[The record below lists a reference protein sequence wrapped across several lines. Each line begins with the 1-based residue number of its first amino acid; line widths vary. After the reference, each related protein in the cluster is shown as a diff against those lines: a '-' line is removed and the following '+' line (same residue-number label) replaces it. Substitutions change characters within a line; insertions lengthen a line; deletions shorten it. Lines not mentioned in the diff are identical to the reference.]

1 MGSQMSNFTVEQ
13 KSQLAKLMAT
23 ENVTI
28 QHQKINTAKFDL
40 KNRVI
45 YLPIWNEMSGPLY
58 DLLFG
63 HEVGHALETPAQGL
77 HDALDSVPAGKGTG
91 YKSFLNIVE
100 DARIEKKI
108 QRRYPGLRLSFKK
121 GYADLMNRD
130 FFGIKNRDI
139 NFLPFI
145 DRLNLY
151 TKSQYTLEVEFTDR
165 EQEMVDKVKN
175 LESWDDTVRVTAEI
189 YEYSKNEEP
198 QTSFGDSFDEGDEF
212 EDDNFAGDGDS
223 DFYDDGDFKDVETD
237 GTGDGADGEESESG
251 SDEDENGQDKDS
263 KANGGDASDD
273 GEEKSEDG
281 SDGEKSKDSS
291 DETGDEQ
298 TGDYNRYKQ
307 SNEADCGNS
316 DPRSITDENFRANE
330 NLLIDT
336 ESFNYDYV
344 NLPTPNLDN
353 IVIPASRVQEQLT
366 NFYDTRSNGGYY
378 LTVEDVKAAV
388 AEFKRKNERYI
399 GLLAK
404 EFEMKRAAKSFAKRK
419 TSDTGDIDI
428 NKLASYRVNDN
439 IFKRVTNIPKGKSHG
454 LILLLDYSGSMQ
466 ENMSGS
472 IEQIL
477 VLTMFCRKVNIPFTV
492 YSFGNS
498 TSSAK
503 ADFGID
509 SLKASAPCFS
519 KNVGELA
526 LGQVRLREYL
536 NSNMSGAEFNNAI
549 KNMICLGKSYEGT
562 NRYHNKFGR
571 PDSETL
577 SNTPT
582 IEALVALQPIV
593 KIFRERNNLD
603 ITNLVI
609 VQDGDADFVNQ
620 KFINKYDNVYASNII
635 NADKPSNVILQDSK
649 NKFSKLVFKANCRV
663 DYREYTRTL
672 FSAIVEWFTKTTN
685 SKAFGF
691 YMIPGGL
698 SRIRWAV
705 IEHYRDKDGKYLN
718 NKYSNNQ
725 YERLRAE
732 AHEIAKQVKR
742 DRFFDIN
749 KEGYSGFYLVPGG
762 KDLMTEED
770 ELVVEG
776 KFTANKLKNAFMK
789 MNEKKQMNRVLVSR
803 FIDGIAA

>member
-1 MGSQMSNFTVEQ
+1 MSNFTVEQ

-28 QHQKINTAKFDL
+28 QHQKINTARFDL
-40 KNRVI
+40 KNRTI
-45 YLPIWNEMSGPLY
+45 YLPIWSEMSGPLY

-63 HEVGHALETPAQGL
+63 HEVGHALETPLEGL
-77 HDALDSVPAGKGTG
+77 HDALNSVPEGKGPG

-139 NFLPFI
+139 NLLPFI
-145 DRLNLY
+145 DRLNLL
-151 TKSQYTLEVEFTDR
+151 TKSQYTLDIVFSDR
-165 EQEMVDKVKN
+165 EQEMVNKVKN
-175 LESWDDTVRVTAEI
+175 LESWDDTVRVTDEI
-189 YEYSKNEEP
+189 YEYAKNEEP
-198 QTSFGDSFDEGDEF
+198 QTNFGDSFSESDEFQNDEGEFSDSNFDEY
-212 EDDNFAGDGDS
+212 E
-223 DFYDDGDFKDVETD
+223 DVESD
-237 GTGDGADGEESESG
+237 GSGDDAEGGESSESD
-251 SDEDENGQDKDS
+251 SNEDENGQDSDS
-263 KANGGDASDD
+263 KAEGGESSDE
-273 GEEKSEDG
+273 GEEKKENG
-281 SDGEKSKDSS
+281 SDGEKSEESS
-291 DETGDEQ
+291 DETDDGEED
-298 TGDYNRYKQ
+298 GDYNRYKE

-336 ESFNYDYV
+336 ESLNYDYV
-344 NLPTPNLDN
+344 TLPTPNLDA
-353 IVIPASRVQEQLT
+353 IVTPASRVQEQLT
-366 NFYDTRSNGGYY
+366 NFYDMRSNGGHY
-378 LTVEDVKAAV
+378 LTVEDVKTAV

-404 EFEMKRAAKSFAKRK
+404 EFEMKKAAKSFAKRK
-419 TSDTGDIDI
+419 SSDTGDIDI

-439 IFKRVTNIPKGKSHG
+439 IFKRITKIPKGKSHG

-466 ENMSGS
+466 VNMTGS

-477 VLTMFCRKVNIPFTV
+477 VLTMFCRKVNIPFVV

-498 TSSAK
+498 TDSVR
-503 ADFGID
+503 ADFGND
-509 SLKASAPCFS
+509 YERVNRPCFS
-519 KNVGELA
+519 QNVGEFA

-536 NSNMSGAEFNNAI
+536 NSNMSTAEYNNAI
-549 KNMICLGKSYEGT
+549 KNMICLGKSYENG
-562 NRYHNKFGR
+562 NRYCR
-571 PDSETL
+571 PDSECL

-593 KIFRERNNLD
+593 KNFRERNNLD

-609 VQDGDADFVNQ
+609 VQDGDADYVDRKFVS
-620 KFINKYDNVYASNII
+620 KYDKVYASNIF
-635 NADKPSNVILQDSK
+635 NSSSPANVILQDTK
-649 NKFSKLVFKANCRV
+649 NKFSKLVFKANRRL

-698 SRIRWAV
+698 GRIRTAV
-705 IEHYRDKDGKYLN
+705 MEQYRDKDGKYLSE
-718 NKYSNNQ
+718 KYSNKQ
-725 YERLRAE
+725 YDQYRAE
-732 AHEIAKQVKR
+732 AHEIAKKVNR
-742 DRFFDIN
+742 DRFLDAN